1 MFLSSWLKLVQ
12 HVRRGGKAAL
22 RGQRSGLHARKSAHL
37 TLEMLE
43 DRTLMSASTFQWTGA
58 SSLTSN
64 WNDPVNWTNLTPGS
78 PEQFPNTVG
87 DIVQFTGTPQA
98 STVLVNQ
105 AITVGEI
112 DFGTAANINIGI
124 GGFGLTLD
132 NTGAPGN
139 TAKIVATASNTGS
152 DEIYVPITTNLNNP
166 FTATILGGTLILN
179 NGNGS
184 APNTFPSG
192 VAPST
197 NTSLFTVDSGGVLSV
212 AAALNTGTAPVTV
225 NSGGALSVSGSGSL
239 GGTLVTVNSGGTATI
254 DDSHGSPASHLSA
267 GTNLVLNGGT
277 FNYIGNAAGSSD
289 AMGNITLA
297 SGDSVIDTIATGTP
311 TAGTIAFT
319 SNQLIRQTGATVNF
333 EGAGLGSAADQIQF
347 TSFNNQITNSQQVT
361 VGNSLNLHIGTLP
374 YASVNSGDFATYQF
388 NNPLDPSITGIGAF
402 NDYAISLSAALP
414 GDTVKLSSNA
424 VLTRNTTVNGIVFAS
439 PTVNPIVLGE
449 NGFTLTVGTS
459 AQSGGGILE
468 GGAGGGTITG
478 GTVVFGGTGEGIVMA
493 GITNA
498 QAAPTPGLV
507 ANWYNVTGEP
517 GTSGAN
523 VAAVFPNAP
532 AFGAADRPRPP
543 HQCRVH
549 AHRPQHQLWA
559 HSGQLP
565 QRRLFGT

>member
-1 MFLSSWLKLVQ
+1 M
-12 HVRRGGKAAL
+12 
-22 RGQRSGLHARKSAHL
+22 
-37 TLEMLE
+37 
-43 DRTLMSASTFQWTGA
+43 
-58 SSLTSN
+58 
-64 WNDPVNWTNLTPGS
+64 
-78 PEQFPNTVG
+78 
-87 DIVQFTGTPQA
+87 
-98 STVLVNQ
+98 
-105 AITVGEI
+105 
-112 DFGTAANINIGI
+112 
-124 GGFGLTLD
+124 
-132 NTGAPGN
+132 
-139 TAKIVATASNTGS
+139 
-152 DEIYVPITTNLNNP
+152 
-166 FTATILGGTLILN
+166 
-179 NGNGS
+179 
-184 APNTFPSG
+184 
-192 VAPST
+192 
-197 NTSLFTVDSGGVLSV
+197 
-212 AAALNTGTAPVTV
+212 
-225 NSGGALSVSGSGSL
+225 
-239 GGTLVTVNSGGTATI
+239 
-254 DDSHGSPASHLSA
+254 
-267 GTNLVLNGGT
+267 LNGGT

-289 AMGNITLA
+289 AMGDITLA

-498 QAAPTPGLV
+498 QAAPTPASWPTGITSP
-507 ANWYNVTGEP
+507 ANQAPPAQRGRR
-517 GTSGAN
+517 
-523 VAAVFPNAP
+523 FPQRARFRP
-532 AFGAADRPRPP
+532 ADRPRPP